1 MRQEDLKQNLKRNK
15 VWFSNNR
22 VSEKKLMID
31 LHWHDAFEVL
41 YVRSGIAKQ
50 QINADTFVIVPG
62 DIVIIRA
69 RDVHLTECIS
79 ESGCDID
86 YVQFAPDILPDF
98 KQVTTDISS
107 KILRCG
113 DNEDNKIRD
122 IFDALRQAK
131 DSKERGKEFSL
142 VGLIYLLCGIIVNVI
157 DYKQKKHPSII
168 DRICKYIEENDDI
181 RLESVASY
189 FNYSKE
195 HISRSF
201 HKELGI
207 SYRDYCNGIKMK
219 KATILLSSENIS
231 TKEISAMLGYSDDS
245 SFIRAFKKKYGI
257 TPSVFRHKKYIGAC
271 PIPQQR
277 AMRNLL
283 R

>member
-1 MRQEDLKQNLKRNK
+1 MHRKELEQNLRINK

-22 VSEKKLMID
+22 VSEKKVMVD

-50 QINADTFVIVPG
+50 QINVDTFTVVPG

-86 YVQFAPDILPDF
+86 YVQFTSDILPDV
-98 KQVTTDISS
+98 KQVINAISS
-107 KILRCG
+107 TILRCR
-113 DNEDNKIRD
+113 DNKICD
-122 IFDALRQAK
+122 IFDTLRQAK
-131 DSKERGKEFSL
+131 DSNERGKELTL
-142 VGLIYLLCGIIVNVI
+142 VGLIYLLCGNIVNNI
-157 DYKQKKHPSII
+157 DYNPQSHPSIV
-168 DRICKYIEENDDI
+168 DGICKHIEKSDDI
-181 RLESVASY
+181 RLESVAAY

-195 HISRSF
+195 HISRVF

-219 KATILLSSENIS
+219 KATILLSRENIS
-231 TKEISAMLGYSDDS
+231 TKEIALMVGYGDES
-245 SFIRAFKKKYGI
+245 SFIRAFKRKYGI
-257 TPSVFRHKKYIGAC
+257 TPNAFKHKKYILSA
-271 PIPQQR
+271 R
-277 AMRNLL
+277 
-283 R
+283 